1 MIDLNS
7 IAMWVGIHP
16 DSKVGKMNLEAS
28 CESNNDPLTFGIL
41 SPRFFWIKM
50 SISSNTLAWLKGM
63 GKDSI
68 GSIKWRIVTMVW
80 NEMVCG

>member
-7 IAMWVGIHP
+7 TVMWVDIHP
-16 DSKVGKMNLEAS
+16 DSKVGKINLEAS
-28 CESNNDPLTFGIL
+28 WESNNDPLTLVIL

-50 SISSNTLAWLKGM
+50 SISSNTRAGLKGM